1 MTQSIRSKAMYSIAK
16 IALQLSYII
25 VGMVSSVLP
34 VDKSAKRGM
43 NGIASQIASHW
54 NAVGGYIQSAM
65 DQESRNGNGGLQKQP

>member
-1 MTQSIRSKAMYSIAK
+1 MKAMHSIAK
-16 IALQLSYII
+16 IALQLSYVI

-54 NAVGGYIQSAM
+54 NAVGVYIQSAM